1 MTLVPGGGLPP
12 DGPVPHRD
20 ADAESFLRGGGEAGA
35 LIRAFD
41 WSTTCLGDIAAWPQS
56 LRTTVST
63 MLRSP
68 FPIVLLWGRDLLMFY
83 NDAFRPILGE
93 KHPASIG
100 APVHLALAEAWDF
113 LGPLIARTLATGE
126 PHYEENRVVV
136 IARRRGGLNE
146 EAYFTWSFNPTVG
159 EGGEVAGIFTL
170 AYETTRQ
177 VIGDRRL
184 HTLRELS
191 LRSALD
197 PDVDRLYRS
206 LEDVI
211 ARASADLP
219 FALLYVV
226 EAERARLVTCAGVQ
240 RGSPAAPVEFGLD
253 EASPW
258 PVGDVARRGD
268 EALVEDL
275 ANVVGPLPGGP
286 WPEPST
292 RALLLP
298 VATGERGGSAVLVA
312 GLSPWLEFDDVYRSF
327 LQLLARQ
334 ISASVTSAR
343 AFEHERRR
351 VAELAELDRA
361 KTAFFSNVSHELRT
375 PLTLVLGP
383 VEDALARP
391 GRALAGEQLEVVRRS
406 AQRLFKMVNTLLD
419 FSRAEAGRA
428 QASFAPTDLAAL
440 TVSVAGQ
447 FRSAIEAAG
456 LALDVRCAPQ
466 PGAVLV
472 DAEMWE
478 KIVLNLLSNAL
489 KYTLRGSVRVDLAWT
504 DRDAVLTVEDSGV
517 GIAPSE
523 LPRIFERFYRAETT
537 QGRSHE
543 GTGIGLALV
552 HDLVQMHGGDVTARS
567 TLGEGT
573 TFTVRLPRITTT
585 AAAID
590 DAPTGSALAE
600 QFVGE
605 ALRWT
610 PQDAEPVAMVRDRA
624 AARILVVDDNADLR
638 NYVAGLLGRSFAH
651 VETATHGAEALAS
664 ARALPPDLILCDVMM
679 PVMDGFALVR
689 ALRADPRTRTVPII
703 LLSARAGAEAAEQG
717 LDSGADDYLVKPF
730 SGRELLARVRSQLE
744 MARIRDEVSQGR
756 ARVGE
761 VLRDATARDEFIA
774 MTSHELRTPI
784 TALKLQ
790 LEVMERTA
798 AAAGRTTERVGVARR
813 QVDRL
818 AALVE
823 AMLDASRIA
832 AGTLTLAPE
841 DLDMTELARSVAA
854 RFAADARAAGSTID
868 VEGAPEPGRWDRS
881 RVEVVLGSLLSNAV
895 KYAPGKPITLRVDG
909 DDQAVRVVVRD
920 AGIGIPAEA
929 LNRVFE
935 RYERAVPAENYGGLG
950 LGLYLAR
957 KIVEAHG
964 GRIGVESVGDGAT
977 FTVTLPRTTA
987 CASDRDGGSS
997 PRSEV
1002 V

>member
-1 MTLVPGGGLPP
+1 MTFEAGGGESP
-12 DGPVPHRD
+12 DEPTP
-20 ADAESFLRGGGEAGA
+20 SFLRGGGEAGG

-41 WSTTCLGDIAAWPQS
+41 WSRTCLGAVATWPQS
-56 LRTTVST
+56 LRTTVGT

-68 FPIVLLWGRDLLMFY
+68 FPLVLLWGSDLLMLY
-83 NDAFRPILGE
+83 NDPFRPILGA
-93 KHPASIG
+93 KHPGSIG

-113 LGPLIARTLATGE
+113 VGPLIARALATGE

-136 IARRRGGLNE
+136 IARRQGGLNE

-159 EGGEVAGIFTL
+159 ESGEVAGIFTL

-197 PDVDRLYRS
+197 HDVDRFYGS
-206 LEDVI
+206 LEEVI
-211 ARASADLP
+211 AQASADLP
-219 FALLYVV
+219 FALLYVI
-226 EAERARLVTCAGVQ
+226 EAGRARLVTCTGVQ
-240 RGSPAAPVEFGLD
+240 RGSRAAPIELGLD
-253 EASPW
+253 DTSPW
-258 PVGDVARRGD
+258 PVGDVARSGRETLVGD
-268 EALVEDL
+268 LGSTI
-275 ANVVGPLPGGP
+275 GPLPGGP
-286 WPEPST
+286 WPEPATS
-292 RALLLP
+292 ALLLP
-298 VATGERGGSAVLVA
+298 VTNGARGVTAVLVG
-312 GLSPWLEFDDVYRSF
+312 GLSPWLELDDVYRSF

-334 ISASVTSAR
+334 ISASVTSAS

-383 VEDALARP
+383 VEDALAQP
-391 GRALAGEQLEVVRRS
+391 GRSLAGEALELVRRS

-419 FSRAEAGRA
+419 FARLEAGRA

-440 TVSVAGQ
+440 TANVAGQ

-456 LALDVRCAPQ
+456 LTLDVRCAPQ
-466 PGAVLV
+466 PDAVLV

-689 ALRADPRTRTVPII
+689 ALRDDPRTRTVPII

-730 SGRELLARVRSQLE
+730 AGRELLARVRSQLE
-744 MARIRDEVSQGR
+744 MARVRAEAGR
-756 ARVGE
+756 ERQRINE
-761 VLRDATARDEFIA
+761 VLSDAAARDEFLA
-774 MTSHELRTPI
+774 MTSHELRTPL

-790 LEVMERTA
+790 LEIMGHTATAEGRGSERM
-798 AAAGRTTERVGVARR
+798 GVARR

-823 AMLDASRIA
+823 AMLDASRA
-832 AGTLTLAPE
+832 STGTLTLAPT
-841 DLDMTELARSVAA
+841 DLDLTSLARSVAA
-854 RFAADARAAGSTID
+854 RFTDDAGATGSTIH
-868 VEGAPEPGRWDRS
+868 VEGAPVHGRWDRA
-881 RVEVVLGSLLSNAV
+881 RIEQVLSSLLSNAV
-895 KYAPGKPITLRVDG
+895 KYAPGTPITLRVEGDG
-909 DDQAVRVVVRD
+909 ETVRIVVRD
-920 AGIGIPAEA
+920 LGIGIPTEA
-929 LNRVFE
+929 LHRVFE

-957 KIVEAHG
+957 RIVEAHG
-964 GRIGVESVGDGAT
+964 GDIGVESVGDGAT
-977 FTVTLPRTTA
+977 FTVTLPRMTA
-987 CASDRDGGSS
+987 RTLDRDEG
-997 PRSEV
+997 
-1002 V
+1002 